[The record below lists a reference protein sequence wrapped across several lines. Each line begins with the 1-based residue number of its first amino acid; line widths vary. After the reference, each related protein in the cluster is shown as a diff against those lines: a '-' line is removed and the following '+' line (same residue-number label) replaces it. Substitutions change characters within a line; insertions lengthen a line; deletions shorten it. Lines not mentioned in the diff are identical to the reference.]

1 MPRPQYT
8 QEELTQLAN
17 RYQAQAYPYIEGLG
31 AQLYEL
37 DHDET
42 RPQGSRAYLARKAHL
57 NSQIYLMTR
66 YAMDARQNIEQG
78 YPPKFHA
85 DSIRNLSNRLYRA
98 CGQSAEPF
106 GPCLLRC
113 ESARHQNR
121 KEDSAGA
128 AAAGCTDR
136 RPCRITFV

>member
-17 RYQAQAYPYIEGLG
+17 RYQAQAYPYIEGLV

-66 YAMDARQNIEQG
+66 YAMMPVRT
-78 YPPKFHA
+78 
-85 DSIRNLSNRLYRA
+85 SNRA
-98 CGQSAEPF
+98 I
-106 GPCLLRC
+106 
-113 ESARHQNR
+113 
-121 KEDSAGA
+121 
-128 AAAGCTDR
+128 R
-136 RPCRITFV
+136 RSSMRTAYGTSPTV